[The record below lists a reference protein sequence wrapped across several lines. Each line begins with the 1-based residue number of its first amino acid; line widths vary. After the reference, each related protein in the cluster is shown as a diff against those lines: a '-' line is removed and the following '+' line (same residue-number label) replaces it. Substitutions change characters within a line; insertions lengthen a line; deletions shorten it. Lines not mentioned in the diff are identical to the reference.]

1 MRRDPASRAPATR
14 WPSGGAAVDAA
25 MGLKLKP
32 GAHLVVTDMRRATA
46 ADTVR
51 ALAVADTL
59 RRDLASSYGEGE
71 HRH

>member
-1 MRRDPASRAPATR
+1 
-14 WPSGGAAVDAA
+14 
-25 MGLKLKP
+25 MGLNLKP
-32 GAHLVVTDMRRATA
+32 GAHLVVTDIRRATA